1 MSFLTAIAMVFA
13 TTSLLAEGVNLL
25 NNTGFKKDRTGF
37 PAEWCYRRGK
47 MAFLFSNV
55 FVNAWVSSIR

>member
-1 MSFLTAIAMVFA
+1 MVFA